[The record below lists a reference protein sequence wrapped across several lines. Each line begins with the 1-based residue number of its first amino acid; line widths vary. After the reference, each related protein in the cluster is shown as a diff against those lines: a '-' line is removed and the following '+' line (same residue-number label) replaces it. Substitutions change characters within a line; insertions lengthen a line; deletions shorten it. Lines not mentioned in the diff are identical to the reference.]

1 VAIGGKNSG
10 RSPSRETAG
19 IYSDILAFSNF
30 AGKGVARVG
39 AYKGLGPYGTYD
51 MAGNVKEWC
60 VNAVGPNRYTLGG
73 ALNEPVYQF
82 ASLDARSPFDRGAT
96 LGFRTI
102 KELDPAAPPAV
113 ALEPVERL
121 SRDYSQE
128 KPVSNALF
136 DAYRRL
142 YAYDPADVAPVME
155 SMDDAS
161 PDWRV
166 ERITYAAAYDNERII
181 AYLYLPKR
189 EATPPYQAIVYYP
202 HAGGIV
208 LRDFQ
213 QFEIS
218 YLSFLVKSG
227 HALLLPMFKG
237 FYERRLQAPSSG
249 PNAGRDL
256 TIKQVK
262 DVGRSVD
269 YLLTRKDI
277 DPQRIAYFGVSAG
290 AWMGPIALAVDQRFK
305 ASVLWSGGFSTDN
318 RLPEVDQINFAPH
331 VRTPVLMLNGRDD
344 FTFPIETSQEPMF
357 RLLGMPD
364 AHKRH
369 TLMDGGHVFPF
380 ARVQKDT
387 LDWLD
392 HYLGVPK

>member
-1 VAIGGKNSG
+1 
-10 RSPSRETAG
+10 
-19 IYSDILAFSNF
+19 
-30 AGKGVARVG
+30 
-39 AYKGLGPYGTYD
+39 

-181 AYLYLPKR
+181 AYSIFPS
-189 EATPPYQAIVYYP
+189 A
-202 HAGGIV
+202 
-208 LRDFQ
+208 
-213 QFEIS
+213 
-218 YLSFLVKSG
+218 
-227 HALLLPMFKG
+227 
-237 FYERRLQAPSSG
+237 RRRRPTRPSC
-249 PNAGRDL
+249 
-256 TIKQVK
+256 T
-262 DVGRSVD
+262 
-269 YLLTRKDI
+269 T
-277 DPQRIAYFGVSAG
+277 
-290 AWMGPIALAVDQRFK
+290 
-305 ASVLWSGGFSTDN
+305 
-318 RLPEVDQINFAPH
+318 
-331 VRTPVLMLNGRDD
+331 LMLAESCCGISSNSR
-344 FTFPIETSQEPMF
+344 F
-357 RLLGMPD
+357 RI
-364 AHKRH
+364 
-369 TLMDGGHVFPF
+369 
-380 ARVQKDT
+380 
-387 LDWLD
+387 
-392 HYLGVPK
+392 